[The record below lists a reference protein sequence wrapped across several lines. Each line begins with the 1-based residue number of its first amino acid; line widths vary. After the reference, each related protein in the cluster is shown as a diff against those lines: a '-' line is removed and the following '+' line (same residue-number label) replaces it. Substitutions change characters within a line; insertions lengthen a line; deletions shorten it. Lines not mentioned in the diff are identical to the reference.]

1 MRRIGLLTWGSHG
14 DIRPF
19 LALAGGLQAA
29 GHAVH
34 LVVIA
39 LDDTHAGLQSSQG
52 ARVTVLT
59 PLKLSPEQA
68 RAYGEAAYR
77 ERNPL
82 RQLDAILRLCFAPAQ
97 GAIFEAARQLCETSD
112 VVIGHYVMHP
122 LQIAAELAGR
132 PYVGVQ
138 LSPVGI
144 PSAFA
149 HPSAPAWLGRVGHR
163 LLWKLTRLAVHRVV
177 APYVNGLRRE
187 VELPPVRDVLREVWL
202 SPTLNLVAVS
212 PQLCP
217 RPPDWPAHL
226 EVCGFLDMPNEGL
239 EGTMPAGL
247 EDFLAAGEAPIYL
260 TLGSWMPREIE
271 AQTRVLALMTEAAAR
286 AGCRAII
293 QCHDA
298 AACGFAS
305 DARVLFVP
313 IAPHQRIFPRCRA
326 VVHHGGAGTTQSATQ
341 AGVPSVV
348 IAHIS
353 EQRFWAGALRRL
365 GVAGS
370 ALDRRSVTAHSL
382 AAALRRVMA
391 DPQMAARAR
400 EAARAM
406 QGEDGVAAAVRGLER
421 RFSRID
427 RSGESGGNGGPGR

>member
-1 MRRIGLLTWGSHG
+1 MARIGLLTWGSHG

-19 LALAGGLQAA
+19 LALADGLQAA
-29 GHAVH
+29 GHEVQ

-39 LDDTHAGLQSSQG
+39 RDETLAGLQSSQG

-59 PLKLSPEQA
+59 PLSLTPEQA

-82 RQLDAILRLCFAPAQ
+82 RQLDAILRLCFAPAE
-97 GAIFEAARQLCETSD
+97 GAIFEAAQQLCAASD
-112 VVIGHYVMHP
+112 VVLGHYVMHP
-122 LQIAAELAGR
+122 LQIAAALAAT

-149 HPSAPAWLGRVGHR
+149 HPSAPAWLGRFGHR

-187 VELPPVRDVLREVWL
+187 VGLPPVRDVLREVWL

-217 RPPDWPAHL
+217 RPPDWPAHI
-226 EVCGFLDMPNEGL
+226 EVCGFLDMPNQGL
-239 EGTMPAGL
+239 EGTMPAGV
-247 EDFLAAGEAPIYL
+247 EGFLAAGEAPVYM

-271 AQTRVLALMTEAAAR
+271 AQKRVLALMTEAAAR

-298 AACGFAS
+298 PACGFVS

-353 EQRFWAGALRRL
+353 EQRFWASALRRL
-365 GVAGS
+365 GVGHR
-370 ALDRRSVTAHSL
+370 ALDRRNVTARTL
-382 AAALRRVMA
+382 AAALRRVLA
-391 DPQMAARAR
+391 DPQMAVRAR

-406 QGEDGVAAAVRGLER
+406 QGEHGVATAVRVLTER
-421 RFSRID
+421 LGHSGRSD
-427 RSGESGGNGGPGR
+427 RSGR